1 MAIQT
6 KIQWLYRELGLDSLY
21 NTGRDAWLIITARC
35 CRMIAFGTN
44 SLILALFFSTLE
56 FSDFYIGLFMTLTLC
71 GDVLLSLVLTVIADR
86 VGRRKVLIGGSV
98 MMILSGMVF
107 ALFENYWILLFAAVV
122 GVVSAT
128 GGDFG
133 PFRAI
138 EESILSTLTDQKT
151 RPDVLSWYVTTA
163 TLGQSIGTEACGRIV
178 NHMEKLEGWT
188 LADAYHAIFWI
199 YSAMGVVNLI
209 LMFSLSV
216 RCEAPKKEEVAA
228 GRGGEEVEGL
238 LAEDDDG
245 SVTELTDRS
254 TSIDTHRT
262 KSSPI
267 KSKGIISQFL
277 KISPDTRSAVY
288 KLWLLLIL
296 DSLADGMVPYSL
308 TNYYMDQKFHLPK
321 SRLGDITSI
330 SYFLAFISTLFAAPL
345 SRRLGLVNTMVFT
358 HIPSSLAV
366 LVFPF
371 PSGIVLTVLCLLIR
385 TGLNNMD
392 QAPRA
397 ALIAA
402 IVRPEERTAI
412 MGITSMLRT
421 LASVAGPTVTGLLA
435 GSNKFWIA
443 FVAAGVLRLCYD
455 FGLWAMFVNMKL
467 YMHEEKGGEDHGS
480 VVNER
485 RLSDEEEGDVEVRR

>member
-1 MAIQT
+1 
-6 KIQWLYRELGLDSLY
+6 
-21 NTGRDAWLIITARC
+21 
-35 CRMIAFGTN
+35 
-44 SLILALFFSTLE
+44 
-56 FSDFYIGLFMTLTLC
+56 MTLTLC

-86 VGRRKVLIGGSV
+86 VGRRKILIGGSV
-98 MMILSGMVF
+98 MMIISGMVF

-138 EESILSTLTDQKT
+138 EESILSTLTTQHT
-151 RPDVLSWYVTTA
+151 RADVLSWYVTTA

-178 NHMEKLEGWT
+178 SHLENLEGWT
-188 LADAYHAIFWI
+188 LAEAYHAIFWM
-199 YSAMGVVNLI
+199 YSAMGLVNLV
-209 LMFSLSV
+209 LMCSLSV
-216 RCEAPKKEEVAA
+216 KCEAPKSKEAGKVA
-228 GRGGEEVEGL
+228 GVEEAEGL
-238 LAEDDDG
+238 LEEDEEG
-245 SVTELTDRS
+245 SVTEMTDRTRS
-254 TSIDTHRT
+254 TQTYR
-262 KSSPI
+262 
-267 KSKGIISQFL
+267 SKASTAKPGLISQFL
-277 KISPDTRSAVY
+277 KISPETRSAVY

-296 DSLADGMVPYSL
+296 DSVADGMVPYSL
-308 TNYYMDQKFHLPK
+308 TNYYMDLKFHLPK
-321 SRLGDITSI
+321 STLGDITSI
-330 SYFLAFISTLFAAPL
+330 SYFLGFISTLFAAPL

-358 HIPSSLAV
+358 HIPSSFAV

-371 PSGIVLTVLCLLIR
+371 PSGIVLTVFCLLVR

-421 LASVAGPTVTGLLA
+421 LASVAGPTLTGLLA
-435 GSNKFWIA
+435 GNDKFWIA
-443 FVAAGVLRLCYD
+443 FVVAGSLRLGYD

-467 YMHEEKGGEDHGS
+467 YLHEEKSGVDEVA
-480 VVNER
+480 VVDAR
-485 RLSDEEEGDVEVRR
+485 RLSDEEEGDDETRR